1 MEERSGRSGSGVKGV
16 EKKRPRLS
24 LHNPF
29 TLEMWLDDWKCK
41 KKGRGEGGKK
51 SEMQI
56 DARVYGRVLTL

>member
-41 KKGRGEGGKK
+41 KKGGGEGGKK
-51 SEMQI
+51 I
-56 DARVYGRVLTL
+56 